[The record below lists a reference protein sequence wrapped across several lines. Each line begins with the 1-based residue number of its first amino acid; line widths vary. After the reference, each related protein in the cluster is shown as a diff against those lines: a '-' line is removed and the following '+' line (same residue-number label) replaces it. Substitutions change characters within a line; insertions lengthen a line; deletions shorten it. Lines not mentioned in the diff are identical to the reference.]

1 MKRPDAVA
9 ADKETHNFLLPPF
22 ILSPGE
28 DPNYSPQGGT
38 FFVIFVRT
46 KKFDPERKQQSSD
59 LVHVNVLV
67 IAAAVSVFVE
77 LDIIVDA
84 FVSVSVDDS
93 EGEKR

>member
-1 MKRPDAVA
+1 MKRPDAGA
-9 ADKETHNFLLPPF
+9 TDKETHNFLLPPF

-28 DPNYSPQGGT
+28 DPNYSPQGGL
-38 FFVIFVRT
+38 FFVLLLE
-46 KKFDPERKQQSSD
+46 KKIDPERKQQSSD

-84 FVSVSVDDS
+84 FVSVSIDDS